1 MTGPGPS
8 STTTDQ
14 TEEEYLRA
22 RRAEVPPV
30 LYLPVTG
37 RGEGRFAEV
46 ELRRTND
53 GRTALLAYTALDR
66 LHTCC
71 GPHQPWALMPTDR
84 LGEIEQTQPYDV
96 IYLDMAVPEELRR
109 TAETGPDGEEGP
121 RG

>member
-1 MTGPGPS
+1 MSGPDPS
-8 STTTDQ
+8 NETTDQ
-14 TEEEYLRA
+14 TTYEEHLEA

-37 RGEGRFAEV
+37 RGSGRFAEI

-53 GRTALLAYTALDR
+53 GRTALLAYTAMDR
-66 LHTCC
+66 LVTCC

-96 IYLDMAVPEELRR
+96 IHLDMAIPEELWR
-109 TAETGPDGEEGP
+109 TAEAGDADVA

>member
-1 MTGPGPS
+1 MTET
-8 STTTDQ
+8 STDSDDAAYR
-14 TEEEYLRA
+14 EYA
-22 RRAEVPPV
+22 EKRRAAVPPV
-30 LYLPVTG
+30 VYLPVTG

-53 GRTALLAYTALDR
+53 GRTALLAYTAMDR
-66 LHTCC
+66 LLSCC

-96 IYLDMAVPEELRR
+96 IYLDLPIPEDEQR
-109 TAETGPDGEEGP
+109 TAQTGAGEEGIG